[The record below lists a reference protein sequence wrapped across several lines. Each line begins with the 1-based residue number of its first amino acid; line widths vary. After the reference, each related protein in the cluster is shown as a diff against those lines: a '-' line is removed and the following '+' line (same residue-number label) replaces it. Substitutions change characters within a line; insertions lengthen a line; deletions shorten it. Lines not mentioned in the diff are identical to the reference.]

1 MWELGQP
8 LSGCSTWESRHPA
21 LTGQHSGAASGGM
34 GLTLQTWEKERKPC
48 VLPMLAL
55 SSPGEPTLVVQ
66 IRESPCY
73 DQLSYQAGPDPGL
86 WDGLP
91 QNLYYLQTVEMC
103 ERASPAD
110 PKLQDLYDTGQQQDN
125 QEESSWG
132 SNIYGVTEARDLES
146 DQWLIAMNICKW
158 RCVDKGVYCETHLT
172 YYSFHGFYVLFCFIF
187 VVGRLLFLFSF
198 DRKVARVE
206 GWYKGKGDEWDW
218 GAGCETHN
226 EWIKS

>member
-110 PKLQDLYDTGQQQDN
+110 PKLQNLYDTGQKQSNQDEA
-125 QEESSWG
+125 QWG
-132 SNIYGVTEARDLES
+132 SNNDGVTEARSQTRPMTHCNELLQVKMCGQRDTLWNTLWHS
-146 DQWLIAMNICKW
+146 TASTM
-158 RCVDKGVYCETHLT
+158 RCFSMVCFVC
-172 YYSFHGFYVLFCFIF
+172 VLFY
-187 VVGRLLFLFSF
+187 L
-198 DRKVARVE
+198 
-206 GWYKGKGDEWDW
+206 GWIGKGKVKVWD
-218 GAGCETHN
+218 N
-226 EWIKS
+226 R